1 MKTIVTHP
9 GVFHADEV
17 MAVAILSLHTQV
29 NVIRR
34 TRNPEEQGDYFLD
47 VGGVYDPA
55 QGRFDHHQRDFCL
68 TRWPSNVAYATA
80 GLVWREFRISPRV
93 KELVDKWLIQPVDAH
108 DVGYKLPPAPG
119 VISISSAISA
129 MNPCWNSASN
139 GDAEFKNAVDFAKL
153 ILMQTI
159 KRAEAE
165 ERAEEIVGDAVEVFP
180 GILTLHQFAPWQGK
194 IPEHINLVVFPDKTN
209 GWRVQA
215 VQDKGRN
222 MRTPLPKEWRGLS
235 PVELQEMRGI
245 KDAIFCH
252 PSGFIA
258 GAGSRDS
265 CVEMAKLAIEAAA
278 YAKAEDAR
286 NA

>member
-1 MKTIVTHP
+1 MLLKARNRKKERASRGAYPSTVQAIVY
-9 GVFHADEV
+9 
-17 MAVAILSLHTQV
+17 L
-29 NVIRR
+29 
-34 TRNPEEQGDYFLD
+34 
-47 VGGVYDPA
+47 
-55 QGRFDHHQRDFCL
+55 
-68 TRWPSNVAYATA
+68 
-80 GLVWREFRISPRV
+80 
-93 KELVDKWLIQPVDAH
+93 
-108 DVGYKLPPAPG
+108 PAPG
-119 VISISSAISA
+119 MTSVSSAISA

-139 GDAEFKNAVDFAKL
+139 GDAEFRDAVDFAKL

-180 GILTLHQFAPWQGK
+180 GILVLPEFAPWQGK

-235 PVELQEMRGI
+235 PVELQEMHGI

-258 GAGSRDS
+258 GAGSKNS

-278 YAKAEDAR
+278 YAKAEGAR
-286 NA
+286 NV